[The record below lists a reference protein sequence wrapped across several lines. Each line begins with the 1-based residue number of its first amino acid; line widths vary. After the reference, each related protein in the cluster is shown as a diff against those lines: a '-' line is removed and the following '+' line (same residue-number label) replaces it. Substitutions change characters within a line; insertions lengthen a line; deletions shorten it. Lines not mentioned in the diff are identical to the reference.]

1 MSQACYI
8 NDTDATRVVPG
19 ISVWLLLLRHSPAQV
34 DSMVSGV
41 SFFPY
46 RVGPPTPCSGPGSSE
61 HRLSQY
67 LVPTLTLGV
76 WELSCLAE
84 YTWVL

>member
-1 MSQACYI
+1 
-8 NDTDATRVVPG
+8 
-19 ISVWLLLLRHSPAQV
+19 
-34 DSMVSGV
+34 MVSGV

-46 RVGPPTPCSGPGSSE
+46 RVGPPTPFSGPGSSE